1 VLARPELRVT
11 TLCCATTVCMPV
23 FARMLRSCV
32 ACCFSVCLCRFR
44 LVVLCRTR
52 SSKVLLPGAA
62 SPRVVPFELQ
72 RVSLPSSLLV
82 VRKKSREACAC
93 VLAVRVCPVPYDFLW
108 MLERADTY

>member
-1 VLARPELRVT
+1 MCHDLVLCHNSVHARICPYVEVMCGVLL
-11 TLCCATTVCMPV
+11 LCVLVPFV
-23 FARMLRSCV
+23 WLSCV
-32 ACCFSVCLCRFR
+32 VRVPL
-44 LVVLCRTR
+44 
-52 SSKVLLPGAA
+52 KVLLPGAA